1 MSDLS
6 VNSIGQG
13 TPSTSYSTNT
23 TSTHVAPWEED
34 FANVLKKGKDGHVDI
49 STVSVF
55 APYRPVHCAEGN

>member
-13 TPSTSYSTNT
+13 TPSTSSSTNT

-34 FANVLKKGKDGHVDI
+34 FANVLKNGKNGYIDN
-49 STVSVF
+49 SSVSLF
-55 APYRPVHCAEGN
+55 AHRPVNCAEDN